1 MGEVFF
7 VQKFIDGLRYNISS
21 AIVLHKPRTVD
32 AALSLAL
39 MQEELLET
47 SSRRYQPRSGREFN
61 RFPPRSGST
70 NSADAAAP
78 PPDTK
83 QLPKFTGKDKGEDK
97 IASLRDQRRAQGLC
111 MKCGE
116 KWNRTH
122 RCPKH
127 IPIHI
132 LEEVLEAIS
141 VDDSQDEAQEAA
153 STSSEEEVL
162 SLSVSAVEGV
172 QGKKTMRLQGLV
184 NNQEVLL
191 LVDSG
196 SSSTFISIHTAKKL
210 QLVPQDTTAVMVTM
224 ANDNKVP
231 NNKII
236 HDLSWWSQ
244 GHTFTIS
251 ARVPESQ
258 HYDIILGMDWLEQ
271 FSPMWVHWRKKKM
284 RFGLKGKRIQLSG
297 IKPCTS
303 VCPPIK
309 AKKLQGLLRKGSVH
323 QLVYLSAVQEDTGED
338 DIPLEMQ
345 QIVQAHDDLFQPPT
359 DLPPQRS
366 SDHKITLL
374 PGVQPVN
381 VKPYRYNPP
390 QKDEIE

>member
-1 MGEVFF
+1 LCVAVDQKFGRDLHHNYMRDLLTIRQTSDVLEYAARFEQAKHRVLVHNRDMGEVFF

-47 SSRRYQPRSGREFN
+47 SSRRYQPRSDREFN
-61 RFPPRSGST
+61 RFSPRSGST
-70 NSADAAAP
+70 KSADTATP
-78 PPDTK
+78 TPDTK
-83 QLPKFTGKDKGEDK
+83 QLPKFTWKDKGEDK

-191 LVDSG
+191 SL
-196 SSSTFISIHTAKKL
+196 SSVST
-210 QLVPQDTTAVMVTM
+210 
-224 ANDNKVP
+224 
-231 NNKII
+231 
-236 HDLSWWSQ
+236 
-244 GHTFTIS
+244 
-251 ARVPESQ
+251 
-258 HYDIILGMDWLEQ
+258 
-271 FSPMWVHWRKKKM
+271 
-284 RFGLKGKRIQLSG
+284 
-297 IKPCTS
+297 
-303 VCPPIK
+303 
-309 AKKLQGLLRKGSVH
+309 
-323 QLVYLSAVQEDTGED
+323 
-338 DIPLEMQ
+338 
-345 QIVQAHDDLFQPPT
+345 
-359 DLPPQRS
+359 
-366 SDHKITLL
+366 
-374 PGVQPVN
+374 
-381 VKPYRYNPP
+381 
-390 QKDEIE
+390 